1 MFDLQGLVK
10 NLLEKLI
17 DNGEIGS
24 VTPNLATPGSQ
35 SDKGSCIKSRIY
47 FYYIY

>member
-24 VTPNLATPGSQ
+24 VIPQWDSDDLVTPESPEKKKKL
-35 SDKGSCIKSRIY
+35 K
-47 FYYIY
+47 